1 MRVLAL
7 IGIVAVLPVFAA
19 ACEGGHTER
28 PYVIHVAGGDAARG
42 ARVINDEDCGS
53 CHTIPGIR
61 GAHGLVGPPLMWMAR
76 RTYIAGRL
84 PNEPEN
90 MVRWVRGP
98 ELIDPQTAMPNPQ
111 LTEQQARDVAAYLY
125 TLR

>member
-1 MRVLAL
+1 MCIRAVIAFAMLLPALAA
-7 IGIVAVLPVFAA
+7 GCYGDHA
-19 ACEGGHTER
+19 ER
-28 PYVIHVAGGDAARG
+28 PYVIHVAGGDPARG
-42 ARVINDEDCGS
+42 ARVIGHEDCGS

-61 GAHGLVGPPLMWMAR
+61 GAEGVVGPPLMWMAR

-90 MVRWVRGP
+90 MVRWVRSP
-98 ELIDPQTAMPNPQ
+98 EAIDPQTAMPNPQ